1 MLRWSIASP
10 KFPDFQVR
18 AGIVK
23 LGERSAAV
31 AEVAAV
37 AAAAAA
43 AAAAASQSQLC
54 AELNNGLAGVFLAF
68 LPGKLS
74 SRNPRDSN

>member
-1 MLRWSIASP
+1 MRWSIASP

-43 AAAAASQSQLC
+43 AASQSQLC

>member
-43 AAAAASQSQLC
+43 AAASQSQLC